1 MNPRLQAIAGPLSGE
16 IFLLN
21 EKEFSIGRASSNR
34 LCLSDA
40 KVSRTHCLI
49 TQNGAEFTI
58 KDSGSQNGT
67 YINAVPVT
75 ERTLLDGD
83 QIRIG
88 ESDFVFLIDGEVPRV
103 LATTVD
109 LSESGLKTGSTLSLD
124 TADALYLQHRKPDKD
139 ILLDA
144 IWANDLSVLFKISL
158 SINSIRKVEAL
169 ARRLLELIFEVVPA
183 ERGAILLVEENS
195 DQFASIFSFERLA
208 VARQPVQVSR
218 TIVDRVLKEG
228 MAIIGNE
235 ISSDDSF
242 APSDSLVVSKIES
255 LLCVPLALF
264 GKVCGAIYLD
274 TTDQKEVFDE
284 HHLQLMTA
292 IAAIAA
298 VATRNVCHLGWLEDE
313 NRRLQADIDIQHDM
327 IGETPAMRE
336 VYQFIAKVAPTDS
349 TVLITGESGTGKELA
364 ARAIHRNSMRSTK
377 PFMAINCAALT
388 ETLLES
394 ELFGHEKGAFT
405 GAVAQKKGKL
415 EVADG
420 GTLFLDEMGELAP
433 AIQAKLLRVLQ
444 EQQFERVGGT
454 RPIKVNI
461 RFIAATNRD
470 IDESIRNGIIRKDL
484 YYRLSVVSLKM
495 PPLREHR
502 EDIPL
507 LARTFA
513 KKCSE
518 KARRRISGIS
528 AEAEACL
535 LAYDWPGNIRELENA
550 IERAVVLGC
559 SDLLMSEDLPE
570 PVLDVQ
576 PPLSMYAMQF
586 HDAVRESKRQIIL
599 RTLDETGGDFAQS
612 AKMLGLH
619 VNNLH
624 RLIRNLDLKSQVKK
638 DRPR

>member
-16 IFLLN
+16 TFPLT

-34 LCLSDA
+34 LCLNDG

-49 TQNGAEFTI
+49 RQEGAGFKI
-58 KDSGSQNGT
+58 KDLGSQNGT
-67 YINAVPVT
+67 FINAVPAT
-75 ERTLLDGD
+75 ERSLEDGD

-88 ESDFVFLIDGEVPRV
+88 ESHFVFLIEEQAPRI
-103 LATTVD
+103 LATTVA
-109 LSESGLKTGSTLSLD
+109 LNESELKTGSTVSLN
-124 TADALYLQHRKPDKD
+124 TAEALYLQHRKPEKE
-139 ILLDA
+139 ILPA
-144 IWANDLSVLFKISL
+144 AAWAHDLNVLFQISMA
-158 SINSIRKVEAL
+158 INSIRKLEVL
-169 ARRLLELIFEVVPA
+169 ARKLLELIFEVVPA
-183 ERGAILLVEENS
+183 ERGAILLIEENS
-195 DQFASIFSFERLA
+195 DQFASIFGFERLA
-208 VARQPVQVSR
+208 GAVQPVQVSR
-218 TIVDRVLKEG
+218 TTVSRVLKEG
-228 MAIIGNE
+228 IAILGNK

-242 APSDSLVVSKIES
+242 PTSDSLAVSKIES
-255 LLCVPLALF
+255 LLCVPLAIF
-264 GKVCGAIYLD
+264 GKICGVIYLD
-274 TTDQKEVFDE
+274 TKDRKKPFDE

-298 VATRNVCHLGWLEDE
+298 VATKNVLHLEWLAEE

-327 IGETPAMRE
+327 IGESPAMRE

-364 ARAIHRNSMRSTK
+364 ARAIHHNSRCSAK

-405 GAVAQKKGKL
+405 GAVSQKKGKL

-420 GTLFLDEMGELAP
+420 GTLFLDEMGELTP

-454 RPIKVNI
+454 RPIRVDI
-461 RFIAATNRD
+461 RLIAATNRD
-470 IDESIRNGIIRKDL
+470 IDEAIRDGIIRKDL
-484 YYRLSVVSLKM
+484 YYRLNVVSLKM
-495 PPLREHR
+495 PPLRERR

-507 LARTFA
+507 LARAFA
-513 KKCSE
+513 RRYAE
-518 KARRRISGIS
+518 KSRRRISGIS

-550 IERAVVLGC
+550 IERAVVLGS
-559 SDLLMSEDLPE
+559 SDKLLPEDLPE

-576 PPLSMYAMQF
+576 PSPSTASMQF
-586 HDAVRESKRQIIL
+586 HDAVRESKKHIIL
-599 RTLDETGGDFAQS
+599 KALDQTGGDYSQS
-612 AKMLGLH
+612 AKLLGLH

-624 RLIRNLDLKSQVKK
+624 RLIRNLDLKPRVKK
-638 DRPR
+638 DR